1 MLFGTFD
8 YIILVLIFLFNIVV
22 WKFKIIKKRNWILYL
37 VAFLFFGFVI
47 PLLSVDF
54 EIEKATKDQ
63 PIVDN
68 FTLLYTYFRFPVWWF
83 IGIIEIFILRN
94 LLSKIKS

>member
-1 MLFGTFD
+1 MFFGTFD
-8 YIILVLIFLFNIVV
+8 YIILVLIFLVNIVV
-22 WKFKIIKKRNWILYL
+22 WKFKIIRKRNWILYL

-68 FTLLYTYFRFPVWWF
+68 FTLLYNYFRFPVWWF
-83 IGIIEIFILRN
+83 VGILQLLILR
-94 LLSKIKS
+94 KRD